1 MNTPKPRR
9 SVSQHRFPRNVMP
22 GHMVFDTGREFV
34 SQPLPAEYTET
45 TSRSLW
51 SLADF
56 ELELLQSIREF
67 NRTPASAPARG
78 K

>member
-1 MNTPKPRR
+1 
-9 SVSQHRFPRNVMP
+9 
-22 GHMVFDTGREFV
+22 MVFDTGREFV

>member
-1 MNTPKPRR
+1 MNTPKSRR

-22 GHMVFDTGREFV
+22 GHIVFDTGREFV
-34 SQPLPAEYTET
+34 SQPLPAENTET

-51 SLADF
+51 SLVDF
-56 ELELLQSIREF
+56 ERALLQSIREF
-67 NRTPASAPARG
+67 NRKPAPAPARG